1 MLSRVRVVLVEPAGP
16 INVGAVCRA
25 MANFGLRELVL
36 VDPRCDWSSEQAQ
49 LFAVHGRPVLS
60 AARVVPD
67 VPSALNG
74 CIASFATSAR
84 LGLYRRQNAAP
95 PRAAVQGM
103 LDAAAD
109 GPIAIAFGRENNG
122 FHDRELL
129 HFDRLITI
137 PADDAYPALNLA
149 AAVTVIAYELFTAA
163 LARTGQPALPT
174 ALPNERARD
183 EQKRVMF
190 ERLFDALDG
199 VGFFFGQNPDHLR
212 FALRHMLGRLDLSV
226 NEVDIL
232 IGLARQIRWHVDHHP
247 QRIDPPPA

>member
-1 MLSRVRVVLVEPAGP
+1 MLNRVRVVLVEPAGP
-16 INVGAVCRA
+16 INVGAVSRA

-36 VDPRCDWSSEQAQ
+36 VDPRCDWTGEQAQ
-49 LFAVHGRPVLS
+49 LFAVHGRAVLS

-67 VPSALNG
+67 IPSALDG

-95 PRAAVQGM
+95 PRVAVRDVLEAAGAGLV
-103 LDAAAD
+103 AV
-109 GPIAIAFGRENNG
+109 AFGRENNG

-129 HFDRLITI
+129 QFDRIITI
-137 PADDAYPALNLA
+137 PADESYPALNLA
-149 AAVTVIAYELFTAA
+149 AAVTVIAYELFGAA
-163 LARTGQPALPT
+163 LARRGQPPLPT
-174 ALPNERARD
+174 ALPVERARD

-212 FALRHMLGRLDLSV
+212 FALRHMLGRLDLSA

-247 QRIDPPPA
+247 RRVDTPSE